1 VNSTDAVAG
10 TAVVYVHGLWMMG
23 HEALLLQRRLR
34 AGRGYRLHVFH
45 YGSVRQSLEQIVRAL
60 RDRLARIEEPQVHL
74 LGHSLGGLI
83 ILECLRR
90 YPMAQWGRVVF
101 LGAPVMGSRIAARLG
116 RLGLARAVLG
126 RAVCEELLAPRER
139 RWTLP
144 RELGVIAGTLPLGL
158 GQLVTRFGAQANDGS
173 IAVSETKIPG
183 ATAHLALPVSHMGL
197 LLSAR
202 VARETGSFLEY
213 GRFGL

>member
-1 VNSTDAVAG
+1 VDSTGAVAG
-10 TAVVYVHGLWMMG
+10 TAVIYVHGLWMTG

-34 AGRGYRLHVFH
+34 EGRGYRLHVFR
-45 YGSVRQSLEQIVRAL
+45 YGSICQPLKQIVDAL
-60 RDRLARIEEPQVHL
+60 HDRLARTEEPQVHL

-83 ILECLRR
+83 ILECLQR

-116 RLGLARAVLG
+116 RFGPVQPLLG
-126 RAVCEELLAPRER
+126 RAVCEELLVARER

-158 GQLVTRFGAQANDGS
+158 GQLVTRFGAEANDGS
-173 IAVSETKIPG
+173 IAVSETEIPG